1 MSHIETIREDL
12 KNAMRAKEAEKLTTL
27 RGLLAGFT
35 NELVASGQTPQSEIT
50 DEIVLTVLKKQA
62 KQRKDAI
69 TQFTAGGRNDLVENE
84 TIELEIL
91 NAYLPATMSQDEI
104 RVVAEAKKTEL
115 GVTDKAGMGKLMGAI
130 ISELKDK
137 ADGGDVKVV
146 VESLFS

>member
-12 KNAMRAKEAEKLTTL
+12 KNAMRNKEAEKLMTL
-27 RGLLAGFT
+27 RGLVAGFT

-50 DEIVLTVLKKQA
+50 DEIVMTVLKKQA

-69 TQFTAGGRNDLVENE
+69 EQFTAGGRDDLVASEKV
-84 TIELEIL
+84 ELEIIS
-91 NAYLPATMSQDEI
+91 AYLPATMSQEEI
-104 RVVAEAKKTEL
+104 RVVAEAKKAEL

-137 ADGGDVKVV
+137 ADGGDVKAV
-146 VESLFS
+146 VESLF